1 MSGYNKNKLHSSL
14 YIDDTRP
21 FFDCWRLWYVAIN
34 AGISIPT
41 ISRVPESLGKDKVI
55 ISLWWVFFSPGKEKS
70 AFSSASRPQSVGRDQ
85 PCLKSPS
92 MRPACLLLTSAQMR
106 PACLLLTSD
115 PLPAES
121 GCLTGLHNSL
131 SPKSSWEGSPRALLK
146 LSLAQ
151 AKTPKLC
158 RRARTVLATRKERKP
173 SWFHWN
179 FTVILK

>member
-1 MSGYNKNKLHSSL
+1 MICGEAFHLSQAPHLTGHFLRLLATVICGDKCRNLHTHNIQSS
-14 YIDDTRP
+14 R
-21 FFDCWRLWYVAIN
+21 
-34 AGISIPT
+34 IS
-41 ISRVPESLGKDKVI
+41 
-55 ISLWWVFFSPGKEKS
+55 GKEKS

-115 PLPAES
+115 LLPAES

-173 SWFHWN
+173 SWFH
-179 FTVILK
+179 